1 MTEKGCG
8 KGDQCKFQHSTLDP
22 QSNRCFNC
30 SALGQFCR
38 ECPLKTDPKGDP
50 KRKVAKAS
58 RKGGFGK
65 GGKSGVD
72 PEKANG
78 NPPNGEGS
86 SAAGSGDGKNLDV
99 ESGTEPSNRDK
110 VDGLLTEATTL
121 LKTLR
126 PEVKAVKL
134 KRVVMPDG
142 PTGLLDGGATNALR
156 RGTPQELA
164 ESESVVVELAHGTVE
179 LKQHPITG
187 TILTDHMVE
196 PIVPLRGLIDLGFTI
211 RWNSTG
217 CEIKHPSRG
226 TINCWLRNGCPVV
239 SEAHAIGL
247 IHDIERM
254 ETAKRIPLGRLEGTN
269 AEDVHEWWSHRF
281 PEVPKRIWN

>member
-1 MTEKGCG
+1 MEQT
-8 KGDQCKFQHSTLDP
+8 P
-22 QSNRCFNC
+22 N
-30 SALGQFCR
+30 
-38 ECPLKTDPKGDP
+38 
-50 KRKVAKAS
+50 
-58 RKGGFGK
+58 
-65 GGKSGVD
+65 
-72 PEKANG
+72 KANA
-78 NPPNGEGS
+78 NPPNGEQS
-86 SAAGSGDGKNLDV
+86 SAAGSDGDGKNPDV
-99 ESGTEPSNRDK
+99 ESGREPSNADK

-126 PEVKAVKL
+126 PEVKPVKL
-134 KRVVMPDG
+134 KRVVMADG

-164 ESESVVVELAHGTVE
+164 ESEGVVVELAHGTVE

-211 RWNSTG
+211 KWNSTG

-254 ETAKRIPLGRLEGTN
+254 ETAKRIPFRKSGGNEC
-269 AEDVHEWWSHRF
+269 
-281 PEVPKRIWN
+281 